1 LWFTLMKEIEQHLRL
16 LGNYRIDC
24 VIVGG
29 VAATIH
35 GASQLTY
42 DLDICYNREAANL
55 VRLVQALRSVNA
67 QLRGAPANLPFI
79 LDDFEP
85 RANFTF
91 LTDIG
96 SLDLLGEVS
105 GVGSYL
111 EALENS
117 EVREFFG
124 NNFPVLSLP
133 KLIAAKRAAGR
144 AKDLNT
150 LPELEAIHEAK
161 LQKES

>member
-1 LWFTLMKEIEQHLRL
+1 MKEFEQHLRL
-16 LGNYRIDC
+16 LGRYRVDC

-42 DLDICYNREAANL
+42 DLDICYSRELANL
-55 VRLVQALRSVNA
+55 ERAVQALRSVHA
-67 QLRGAPANLPFI
+67 QLRGAPADLPFM
-79 LDDFEP
+79 LDEETL
-85 RANFTF
+85 RRGLNFTF

-96 SLDLLGEVS
+96 SLDLPGEVS
-105 GVGSYL
+105 GVGGYR
-111 EALENS
+111 EAKQDS

-124 NNFPVLSLP
+124 NEFPVLSLP

-161 LQKES
+161 LLMEG

>member
-1 LWFTLMKEIEQHLRL
+1 MNEFEQHLRL
-16 LGNYRIDC
+16 LGEYRVEC

-42 DLDICYNREAANL
+42 DLDICYNRDLANL
-55 VRLVQALRSVNA
+55 TRVAQALRSVNA
-67 QLRGAPANLPFI
+67 QLRGAPADLPFI
-79 LDDFEP
+79 LDEETL
-85 RANFTF
+85 RRGLNFTF

-105 GVGSYL
+105 GVGSYQ
-111 EALENS
+111 EAKENS
-117 EVREFFG
+117 DIREFFG
-124 NNFPVLSLP
+124 NEFPVLSLL

-144 AKDLNT
+144 TKDLLT
-150 LPELEAIHEAK
+150 LPELEAIHEAR
-161 LQKES
+161 LNREG